1 MESNKFADQRDW
13 LKGNQKSFSGVHVPG
28 IKDHP
33 CSAPD
38 KVASAKISAAGR
50 KAFLIDHVKIHIYSF
65 GFKNAVK
72 LSGLDEEYFQ
82 ALSIPHRLLYY
93 TAVPLLRPPK
103 PGGFLFN

>member
-28 IKDHP
+28 IKDYP

-50 KAFLIDHVKIHIYSF
+50 KAFLIDHVKFTFTRLDS
-65 GFKNAVK
+65 KTQ
-72 LSGLDEEYFQ
+72 LSSRVLMRGI
-82 ALSIPHRLLYY
+82 S
-93 TAVPLLRPPK
+93 K
-103 PGGFLFN
+103 P